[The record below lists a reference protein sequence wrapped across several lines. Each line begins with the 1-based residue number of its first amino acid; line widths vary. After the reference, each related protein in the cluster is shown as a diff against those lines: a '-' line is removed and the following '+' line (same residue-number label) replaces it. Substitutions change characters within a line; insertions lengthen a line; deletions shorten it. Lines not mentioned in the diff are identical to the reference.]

1 MNTHAPAPTVK
12 LFSRRKWK
20 VGFAI
25 FFIVVIAF
33 LMFPRP
39 VASSKPAIPKI
50 KRIPVVAQTLAQSRR
65 VRQTLSFPAMIVSQQ
80 EAKVVAKSSGTVQEA
95 RALLGDSVA
104 EGALLLVIDDS
115 SGNTLKSGPVNQAQL
130 ASDQAGVSYRLAQ
143 ASYQNILE
151 SSQRD
156 LLQAEISKNQAQ
168 TGNRNTQSIAEASL
182 NTATLAV
189 EQARLALENR
199 IVSATQSEADAE
211 TNAALV
217 AETAINTCKT
227 LITNVN
233 NLTGLDEDHS
243 VVVPYSYYLGA
254 TRSQTLIDAQ
264 YLYKETKR
272 AYSAFLELRFSDASD
287 KVQKTLLLAE
297 KVKALADATK
307 LLLDNTI
314 SGSLL
319 PQSSPTGASLSGLQS
334 GIAGIQSQINGTLVQ
349 LNGAQQLLANVALG
363 NQTGLDALQKAYEMA
378 RQNLESM
385 KANSGNQVDQ
395 AGFGQDQAENQF
407 ENLKI
412 KLDSQV
418 AAAKAQLD
426 SARLQYENSLV
437 GLNSLSGNY
446 RIPAPIAG
454 VVTRKLFSVGDTV
467 SPGQLLMTL
476 SRSDLTKAQFFVDQ
490 ETLPS
495 LAVGMVAQLRTSA
508 GTSFEARVTSIST
521 RADEATKRFMVEA
534 EPKAG
539 SHLALGTVADIFLDL
554 DQVSQDP
561 THFILPLSAIDVGQN
576 GNRVTL
582 AQDGQA
588 QKAEVA
594 IVRISGEVA
603 EIAADFPPDALI
615 VVEGNRL
622 AQEGDYL
629 RVKN

>member
-1 MNTHAPAPTVK
+1 MTTLPPASIVNG
-12 LFSRRKWK
+12 FSRRKWTI
-20 VGFAI
+20 GLAAI
-25 FFIVVIAF
+25 AIAF
-33 LMFPRP
+33 VAIAAFPRP
-39 VASSKPAIPKI
+39 AASSKPAIPKI

-65 VRQTLSFPAMIVSQQ
+65 VRQTLSFPALIVSQQ
-80 EAKVVAKSSGTVQEA
+80 EAKVVAKSPGTVQEA
-95 RALLGDSVA
+95 RAQLGDSVS

-130 ASDQAGVSYRLAQ
+130 ASDQAAVSYRLAQ
-143 ASYQNILE
+143 ATYQNILE

-156 LLQAEISKNQAQ
+156 LLQAELSKTQAR

-211 TNAALV
+211 TNASLV
-217 AETAINTCKT
+217 AETALNTCKT
-227 LITNVN
+227 VLTNVN
-233 NLTGLDEDHS
+233 NLTGLDDDHS

-264 YLYKETKR
+264 HLYKETKR
-272 AYSAFLELRFSDASD
+272 SYSEFLTFHFSDSSD
-287 KVQKTLLLAE
+287 KVLKTLRLAE
-297 KVKALADATK
+297 KVKTLADATK
-307 LLLDNTI
+307 LLLDNTV

-334 GIAGIQSQINGTLVQ
+334 AIAGIQSQINGTLAQ
-349 LNGAQQLLANVALG
+349 LNGAQQLLGNTALG

-378 RQNLESM
+378 QQNLESM
-385 KANSGNQVDQ
+385 KASSGNQVDQ

-418 AAAKAQLD
+418 AAAKAQMD

-490 ETLPS
+490 ETLPA
-495 LAVGMVAQLRTSA
+495 LAVGMGARLRTSA
-508 GTSFEARVTSIST
+508 GVTLEATVTSIST

-539 SHLALGTVADIFLDL
+539 SNLALGTVADIALDL
-554 DQVSQDP
+554 DHVSQDP
-561 THFILPLSAIDVGQN
+561 SHFMLPLSAIDVGQN

-588 QKAEVA
+588 TKADVT

-603 EIAADFPPDALI
+603 EIVADFSADALI

-622 AQEGDYL
+622 AQENDYL
-629 RVKN
+629 IIKN